1 MAGGGPR
8 LRALRERQAVRGP
21 CDAPTPSSRK
31 ARWRREGRSEGSGLW
46 RLSLRAA
53 WVVVRTCGK
62 AAGQGEPSPEPGA
75 ARPGVDFNAD
85 LLL

>member
-1 MAGGGPR
+1 MS
-8 LRALRERQAVRGP
+8 
-21 CDAPTPSSRK
+21 PTPSSRQ
-31 ARWRREGRSEGSGLW
+31 ARWRRKGVAAKGQGPW

-62 AAGQGEPSPEPGA
+62 AAGEGELSPEPSA
-75 ARPGVDFNAD
+75 ARPGVDCNAG